1 MRRAANREGIEH
13 FRRALSQIE
22 AQPET
27 AERWRTE
34 LAVLS
39 QLAPALM
46 SVQGWST
53 PEVGEA
59 VERAAAVGR
68 RLESSAD
75 LAPSIA
81 NLWLYNWAQAQFDRA
96 DKISADLFRIAGE
109 LDDPEILL
117 QAHHCT
123 WPTFWRRGVFAQ
135 AGMHVDVGLKLYN
148 EERHA
153 YHCNVYLGH
162 DPAVCGLGV
171 NASVQDALGYPDRAL
186 RCEVE
191 AIALARRL
199 GHAPSLAHALWLAC
213 EARTARGDAGGILA
227 PAAKLLKLSEEQELP
242 QPRANALILLGWALA
257 RSGDTAEGIV
267 KLEEGLGFMN
277 RVGVRPFLPRSL
289 CLMAEALTVAGRCAD
304 GLERVTQALDIAAE
318 TGDVCYVPQLH
329 QTRAELLLHTHGRD
343 EEAVEVSLRQAL
355 VVAREQGA
363 KGYELRA
370 ATRLAHLWSDRG
382 RPDAARELLAPVYAW
397 FTEGF
402 DTADLKEAKALLDKL
417 T

>member
-1 MRRAANREGIEH
+1 
-13 FRRALSQIE
+13 LSQIE

-34 LAVLS
+34 LSILS

-46 SVQGWST
+46 SVQGWSA

-117 QAHHCT
+117 HAHHCT

-135 AGMHVDVGLKLYN
+135 AGVHVDVGLKLYN

-162 DPAVCGLGV
+162 DPAVCGLGI
-171 NASVQDALGYPDRAL
+171 NASVQDALGYPDQAR
-186 RCEVE
+186 RCEAE

-213 EARTARGDAGGILA
+213 EARTARGDAAGILA
-227 PAAKLLKLSEEQELP
+227 PAAKLLKLTEEQELP

-257 RSGDTAEGIV
+257 RSGDAAEGIV
-267 KLEEGLGFMN
+267 KLEEGLGSMN
-277 RVGVRPFLPRSL
+277 RLGVRPFLPRAL
-289 CLMAEALTVAGRCAD
+289 CLMAEALWVAGRCAD

-355 VVAREQGA
+355 AVAREQGA

-370 ATRLAHLWSDRG
+370 ATRLAHLWFDRG
-382 RPDAARELLAPVYAW
+382 RREASRRRS
-397 FTEGF
+397 
-402 DTADLKEAKALLDKL
+402 LD
-417 T
+417 